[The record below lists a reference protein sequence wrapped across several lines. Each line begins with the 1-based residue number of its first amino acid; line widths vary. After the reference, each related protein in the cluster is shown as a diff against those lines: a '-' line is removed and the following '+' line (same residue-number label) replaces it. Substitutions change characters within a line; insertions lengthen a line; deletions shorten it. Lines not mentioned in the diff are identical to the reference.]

1 MVLALVKADDPFPLY
16 SLLDLHDNV
25 SSNPPVPPHSP
36 LPLLR
41 AREGGGGKFMAAA
54 GRRSGRGQEEDPFYV
69 RFMRRPSSGYDDLLE
84 VAWLYQSFINLIR
97 RDGGFFF
104 HPLGTELLPF
114 CRC

>member
-25 SSNPPVPPHSP
+25 SSNPPAPPHSP

-69 RFMRRPSSGYDDLLE
+69 RFMWRPSSAYDDLLE

-104 HPLGTELLPF
+104 FIH
-114 CRC
+114 